1 MEVKNIDQRQIIKVP
16 ADLAGKRLDQALACL
31 FPAYSRARLQRWI
44 KQGAVLVDGE
54 QLRAKD
60 TVLGGERIELT
71 AIEQQETP
79 WKAQEIPLDVV
90 FEDESIIV
98 VNKPAGLVVHPGAGN
113 DQGTMA
119 NALLHHYPELAA
131 VPRAGVIHRLDKDTS
146 GVIVVARNLTAQKA
160 LVVQLQARAFDR
172 EYEAVCVGVMT
183 AGGTIDAPICRHPVN
198 RLRMAVV
205 ERGVDRGKEAITHYR
220 VIERYRAHTHIRV
233 KLETGRTHQIRVHMA
248 HIHYPLLGDPLY
260 GGRLRIPVACSGGFK
275 DILRGFNRQALHA
288 VHLGLHHP
296 ESGQLL
302 QWQVPLPDDLRQLM
316 EAVKE
321 DNKI

>member
-1 MEVKNIDQRQIIKVP
+1 M
-16 ADLAGKRLDQALACL
+16 DLAGKRLDRALVCL
-31 FPAYSRARLQRWI
+31 FPAYSRTRLQKWI

-54 QLRAKD
+54 QLQAKD

-98 VNKPAGLVVHPGAGN
+98 INKPAGLVIHPGAGN

-119 NALLHHYPELAA
+119 NALLHHYPDLAA

-160 LVVQLQARAFDR
+160 LVEQLQARAFDR
-172 EYEAVCVGVMT
+172 EYEAICVGVMT
-183 AGGTIDAPICRHPVN
+183 AGGTIDAAIGRHPVN
-198 RLRMAVV
+198 RLRMAVD

-260 GGRLRIPVACSGGFK
+260 GGRLRIPIACSGGFK
-275 DILRGFNRQALHA
+275 DILRGFHRQALHA
-288 VHLGLHHP
+288 VRLGLCHP
-296 ESGQLL
+296 KSGKPL

-316 EAVKE
+316 EAAKE

>member
-1 MEVKNIDQRQIIKVP
+1 M
-16 ADLAGKRLDQALACL
+16 
-31 FPAYSRARLQRWI
+31 
-44 KQGAVLVDGE
+44 DGE
-54 QLRAKD
+54 QLKAKD

-71 AIEQQETP
+71 AIERRETP

-98 VNKPAGLVVHPGAGN
+98 VNKPAGLVIHPGAGN

-119 NALLHHYPELAA
+119 NALLHRYPELAT

-160 LVVQLQARAFDR
+160 LVEQLQARAFDR
-172 EYEAVCVGVMT
+172 EYEALCVGVMT
-183 AGGTIDAPICRHPVN
+183 AGGTVDAPIGRHPVH

-205 ERGVDRGKEAITHYR
+205 APGVERGKEAITHYR
-220 VIERYRAHTHIRV
+220 VIERYRLHTHIRV

-248 HIHYPLLGDPLY
+248 HIRYPLLGDPLY

-275 DILRGFNRQALHA
+275 DLLRGFNRQALHA
-288 VHLGLHHP
+288 VRLGLHHP
-296 ESGQLL
+296 KSGRPL

-316 EAVKE
+316 EAARQDLNVT
-321 DNKI
+321 